1 MIRSIVRDTFFL
13 SRKAEAATKADLPL
27 AKDMQDTLAA
37 NADRCVGMAGN
48 MIGVR
53 KRVIIVHMDGENV
66 VMFNPVITAKVG
78 PYEAEEG
85 CLSLPGTRKA
95 RRWRS
100 IKVRYQNE
108 RFELRLRT
116 YTGFTAQ
123 IIQHEIDHCSGILI

>member
-85 CLSLPGTRKA
+85 CLSLPGTRKTT
-95 RRWRS
+95 RYESVEVEYRDVRWNKRKGKFS
-100 IKVRYQNE
+100 
-108 RFELRLRT
+108 
-116 YTGFTAQ
+116 GFTAQ
-123 IIQHEIDHCSGILI
+123 IIQHEVDHLEGILI